1 MPLFHFKLV
10 LNINLGNSRK
20 NNVFNSFLNS
30 ANSYKYEYEETKGN
44 SIFSTLFFMDIL
56 LNIFVNIIPNVCSG
70 NATWILFILGITVSD
85 YRNLLGYFRNIL
97 FFGLNGIHL
106 TNLYKKHTR
115 ITKQTINTHKL
126 NTISNK
132 NIALLFLIMCH
143 FEKHHILQ
151 YQQEAKFFKN
161 NRNYSYVPL
170 LWLNDNEIIMD
181 SGLGCENESIGQGRS
196 YEDKNISITNC
207 FFSRYLQFYDDG
219 GVIYVNSHSCSM
231 NINCSI
237 FYSCFAW
244 RGGAIYFSS
253 TISNLRMIC
262 ANRCNGN
269 YYHFAYL
276 YAFQVNHVDYLSIS
290 NCSHMKS
297 GYYSFCLND
306 GNQRV
311 YNTNSSMNK
320 AVYISSIFIENTPS
334 FISSHCT
341 FSNNQVVSG
350 ICIQISSGSGTIS
363 MSYANI
369 VHNNSPSMYGV
380 LCVSDAETMIFY
392 CIFHNNHEY
401 LFYVESGSLEVSH
414 SFIDHTSSFSTELE
428 ISTSN
433 NSLTNRITYQ
443 IQFFNSL
450 HCYADIP
457 LPHGTFEKS
466 VMRSLE
472 ETHRITNEKTIRR
485 TIDGTLRK
493 TYERTIDE
501 TMKETP
507 KETIHRSYSEIIC
520 SNRIVDKRK
529 VSLIFSFSFFY
540 PVIILMIL

>member
-1 MPLFHFKLV
+1 MVQSLAHPIYYLISEKHFGTTQKQYIIIKKLNSSIELSTIISIILSLLFIYKPNKFQKLDELKLHIKV
-10 LNINLGNSRK
+10 IIIK
-20 NNVFNSFLNS
+20 NSFLKTTRKLS
-30 ANSYKYEYEETKGN
+30 LVSR
-44 SIFSTLFFMDIL
+44 
-56 LNIFVNIIPNVCSG
+56 LNLWYHN
-70 NATWILFILGITVSD
+70 
-85 YRNLLGYFRNIL
+85 
-97 FFGLNGIHL
+97 NG
-106 TNLYKKHTR
+106 KKMVVG
-115 ITKQTINTHKL
+115 
-126 NTISNK
+126 S
-132 NIALLFLIMCH
+132 
-143 FEKHHILQ
+143 
-151 YQQEAKFFKN
+151 
-161 NRNYSYVPL
+161 
-170 LWLNDNEIIMD
+170 
-181 SGLGCENESIGQGRS
+181 GCENENIDQGRA
-196 YEDKNISITNC
+196 YWDKNIDISYC
-207 FFSRYLQFYDDG
+207 FFSRFSQYSGDG
-219 GVIYVNSHSCSM
+219 GVIYVEGEAYSM
-231 NINCSI
+231 NLNYSMFYNCICSN
-237 FYSCFAW
+237 Y
-244 RGGAIYFSS
+244 GGAIYFSS
-253 TISNLRMIC
+253 SISNLRMIC
-262 ANRCNGN
+262 ANRCNGH

-311 YNTNSSMNK
+311 DNTNSSMNK

-334 FISSHCT
+334 FISTHCT

-350 ICIQISSGSGTIS
+350 ICIQISSGSGTKS

-443 IQFFNSL
+443 IQFFSSL

-457 LPHGTFEKS
+457 LPHSTFEKS

-472 ETHRITNEKTIRR
+472 ETHRITNEETIRR

-493 TYERTIDE
+493 TFERTIDE

-507 KETIHRSYSEIIC
+507 KDTIHRSYAEIIC